1 MSGFAT
7 SGRVDGPYYRKEDE
21 GKPMTVEQLVCLYE
35 EGALTAHHMI
45 LELLRHVDPLNVD
58 DMMCGLPS
66 KFYPELESFL
76 GRYRVGRMIT
86 IGGETPSPES
96 VEAAKQWLA
105 SHGSSSGA

>member
-86 IGGETPSPES
+86 IAGHTPPPPRLTTAPHSLPP
-96 VEAAKQWLA
+96 
-105 SHGSSSGA
+105 HT